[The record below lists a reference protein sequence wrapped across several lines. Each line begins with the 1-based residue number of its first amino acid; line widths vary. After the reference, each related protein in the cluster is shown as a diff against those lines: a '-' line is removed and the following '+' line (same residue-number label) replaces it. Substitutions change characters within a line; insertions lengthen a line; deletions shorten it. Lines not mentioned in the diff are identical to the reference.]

1 MASRFLIKSRLSQ
14 RISNTRYAFTQTQ
27 AVRSLS
33 SFAHEYEPPRNSYNH
48 SRQDGFPLE
57 APILSNYKLQDSE
70 QVTSAKNLN
79 KKLVQQLHE
88 RIAIVQKG
96 GGTSAVQKHKARNK
110 MTARERIDTLIDF
123 GSPFLELSTLAGMYS
138 WSDDEFKSDE
148 MNWPCAGIVTGIG
161 EVAGRKCM
169 IVANDATVKGGTYHA
184 LTVKKHLRAQEIA
197 MENKL
202 PCIYIVDSGGAYLPR
217 QSEVFPDKDHFGR
230 IFYNQANMSAQ
241 GIPQIALVAGSCT
254 AGGAYVPAM
263 SDETVMV
270 AGNAT
275 VFLGGPPLVK
285 AATGEVVTAEELG
298 GAEVHCTTSGVSD
311 YYVEDE
317 IEGIATVRNIIATLN
332 LDEKSKD
339 ERDYEEPLF
348 SPEELGSIIPTD
360 PKQPFDVRMIIA
372 RILDGSRFQEY
383 KAKYGTTIVTG
394 FGELYGKKV
403 GIIANNGI
411 LFSESSLKAS
421 NFVQLCC
428 QRGTPI
434 IFLQNITGF
443 MVGKRS
449 ENNGLAKHGQAMVRA
464 VATANVP
471 KLTMIIGGSYGAGNY
486 GMCGR
491 AYSPRFLYM
500 WPNAKISVMGGEQAS
515 SVLST
520 IQRDN
525 LERMGETWTEE
536 QEQEFKKPILE
547 KYSHESSA
555 YFSSAR
561 LWDDGIIN
569 PADSRRVL
577 GMSLEVAM
585 RSGCEPNE
593 TQFGVFR
600 M

>member
-1 MASRFLIKSRLSQ
+1 MHKYYLCI
-14 RISNTRYAFTQTQ
+14 ISIFI
-27 AVRSLS
+27 
-33 SFAHEYEPPRNSYNH
+33 F
-48 SRQDGFPLE
+48 
-57 APILSNYKLQDSE
+57 
-70 QVTSAKNLN
+70 
-79 KKLVQQLHE
+79 
-88 RIAIVQKG
+88 
-96 GGTSAVQKHKARNK
+96 
-110 MTARERIDTLIDF
+110 
-123 GSPFLELSTLAGMYS
+123 
-138 WSDDEFKSDE
+138 
-148 MNWPCAGIVTGIG
+148 
-161 EVAGRKCM
+161 
-169 IVANDATVKGGTYHA
+169 
-184 LTVKKHLRAQEIA
+184 
-197 MENKL
+197 
-202 PCIYIVDSGGAYLPR
+202 SGGAYLPR

-332 LDEKSKD
+332 PDEKSKD
-339 ERDYEEPLF
+339 EKAYDEPLF
-348 SPEELGSIIPTD
+348 SSEELGSIIPTD

-434 IFLQNITGF
+434 IFLQVSFVGF
-443 MVGKRS
+443 FFEFLFVALLNS
-449 ENNGLAKHGQAMVRA
+449 FHG
-464 VATANVP
+464 
-471 KLTMIIGGSYGAGNY
+471 
-486 GMCGR
+486 
-491 AYSPRFLYM
+491 
-500 WPNAKISVMGGEQAS
+500 
-515 SVLST
+515 
-520 IQRDN
+520 
-525 LERMGETWTEE
+525 
-536 QEQEFKKPILE
+536 
-547 KYSHESSA
+547 
-555 YFSSAR
+555 
-561 LWDDGIIN
+561 
-569 PADSRRVL
+569 
-577 GMSLEVAM
+577 
-585 RSGCEPNE
+585 
-593 TQFGVFR
+593 
-600 M
+600 

>member
-1 MASRFLIKSRLSQ
+1 MGSRLLIKPRLCQ
-14 RISNTRYAFTQTQ
+14 KISKATHPFTRGR
-27 AVRSLS
+27 AVRSQS
-33 SFAHEYEPPRNSYNH
+33 SFAHDYESHYNSYDR
-48 SRQDGFPLE
+48 SFDRFPLE
-57 APILSNYKLQDSE
+57 APILSNYKLKDSE
-70 QVTSAKNLN
+70 EVTSAKKLN
-79 KKLVQQLHE
+79 ETLVQQLHE
-88 RIAIVQKG
+88 RIAMVQKG

-138 WSDDEFKSDE
+138 WSDDDFESDE
-148 MNWPCAGIVTGIG
+148 MNWPSAGIVTGIG

-270 AGNAT
+270 AGNGT

-332 LDEKSKD
+332 PDEKSKD
-339 ERDYEEPLF
+339 ERDYDEPLF
-348 SPEELGSIIPTD
+348 SSEELGSIIPTD

-403 GIIANNGI
+403 GVIANNGI

-491 AYSPRFLYM
+491 AYSPRFLFM

-561 LWDDGIIN
+561 LWDDGIVN